1 MTREE
6 SKYCEECKYCINIRR
21 MNSAWTRVHCKKAKY
36 GDGSIDDGVLYCSK
50 KKLKK
55 EIKGEN

>member
-6 SKYCEECKYCINIRR
+6 SKYCEECKYCIDIRR
-21 MNSAWTRVHCKKAKY
+21 MNSACTRVHCKKAKY
-36 GDGSIDDGVLYCSK
+36 SSSIDDGILYCSK

-55 EIKGEN
+55 EKKENVK

>member
-6 SKYCEECKYCINIRR
+6 SKYCEECKYCITIRR
-21 MNSAWTRVHCKKAKY
+21 INSTWTKVYCKIEKY
-36 GDGSIDDGVLYCSK
+36 GRGIEDGILYCSK

-55 EIKGEN
+55 EKSKKC

>member
-6 SKYCEECKYCINIRR
+6 SKYCEECKYCIDIRKI
-21 MNSAWTRVHCKKAKY
+21 NSTWIRVYCKKEKY
-36 GDGSIDDGVLYCSK
+36 DHSIDDGILYCNK

>member
-6 SKYCEECKYCINIRR
+6 SKFCEECMRCKAIIKNGWGEYEVKCWFAPMLLDYAVYYCK
-21 MNSAWTRVHCKKAKY
+21 H
-36 GDGSIDDGVLYCSK
+36 

-55 EIKGEN
+55 EKKENVK